1 MTRTP
6 ATPDPA
12 EHGPF
17 DILVE
22 DGQVVLLDD
31 CPNCHTG
38 IETPIP
44 AVDALLGARQLR
56 AAAQLAVAE
65 PAETLPP
72 RRGLRLVDAA
82 GGTS

>member
-6 ATPDPA
+6 APPDPA

-17 DILVE
+17 DIQII
-22 DGQVVLLDD
+22 DGRIVLA
-31 CPNCHTG
+31 G
-38 IETPIP
+38 IETPLD

-56 AAAQLAVAE
+56 AAAERAVAE

-72 RRGLRLVDAA
+72 RPSRHGLRLVDTT
-82 GGTS
+82 GGA